1 MYVVGSFEHSLF
13 VELVISE
20 IEEAGVSQEQ
30 ILAIPLDKRNE
41 KPKLFDTAQ
50 YADGKSFLDLALVL
64 GTIGMLLGAIYGFVL
79 PLGPIIWAL
88 FGLVTGAWIGF
99 IVKFIVIR
107 RQANKQ
113 LQTGRGKTTEVVIM
127 VNCPENRVKEIQHIL
142 WAHHAQAV
150 GSLE

>member
-41 KPKLFDTAQ
+41 KPKLFDTSQ

-88 FGLVTGAWIGF
+88 FGLVAGAWIGF
-99 IVKFIVIR
+99 IVKFIVLR

-127 VNCPENRVKEIQHIL
+127 ISCPENRVKEIQHIF